1 MCQCIVLADVLT
13 GDLTR
18 CHHISSFIVQT
29 SGAAYECISCC
40 QWKLPAT
47 NMESSDDEPSEW
59 PIYLWLLLLKCILS
73 DREYRATFDFVILRI
88 YLDHEK
94 MADFYL
100 FFFNTQ
106 ATDLLGAKHLLYY
119 LFSYFRLFIP
129 LFSVIYSFIAI
140 IKCARQAIYLFFS
153 QDAILSCI

>member
-73 DREYRATFDFVILRI
+73 DREYRATFDCNIENLFRSWKNGWFLFIFFQYPSDRFIRGQAPVVSFV
-88 YLDHEK
+88 
-94 MADFYL
+94 FL
-100 FFFNTQ
+100 FQ
-106 ATDLLGAKHLLYY
+106 IVHSII
-119 LFSYFRLFIP
+119 FSYIF
-129 LFSVIYSFIAI
+129 IYS
-140 IKCARQAIYLFFS
+140 YH
-153 QDAILSCI
+153 

>member
-100 FFFNTQ
+100 FFFQYPSDRFIRGQ
-106 ATDLLGAKHLLYY
+106 APVVSFVFLFQIVHSII
-119 LFSYFRLFIP
+119 FSYIF
-129 LFSVIYSFIAI
+129 IYS
-140 IKCARQAIYLFFS
+140 YH
-153 QDAILSCI
+153 